1 MPKKNFDYLRRELLH
16 SYGFEHMATLIN
28 LEKAGLV
35 KKQESK
41 SNWLAVKRGLNLVME
56 GMFQDERQSQA
67 EVMSLNNRTKIISF
81 VKTSAPAMVTGK
93 LKRLRNKLQSS

>member
-1 MPKKNFDYLRRELLH
+1 
-16 SYGFEHMATLIN
+16 
-28 LEKAGLV
+28 
-35 KKQESK
+35 
-41 SNWLAVKRGLNLVME
+41 ME

-67 EVMSLNNRTKIISF
+67 EVMSLNSRTKIISF